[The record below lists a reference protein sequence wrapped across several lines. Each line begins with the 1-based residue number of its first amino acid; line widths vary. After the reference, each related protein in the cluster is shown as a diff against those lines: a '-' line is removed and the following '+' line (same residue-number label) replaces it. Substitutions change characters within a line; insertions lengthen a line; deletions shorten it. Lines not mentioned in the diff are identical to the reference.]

1 MTCLWDTSNKKAGDM
16 NYYDKEHDRW
26 FDDQIKENF
35 IKISKGDFIKPS
47 NYFSI
52 TDSEYIYSRNEND
65 GSMFVRIESKKVDII
80 IFNVQINLENL
91 WDCGFGLLSYDI
103 NNKQFSKTISGM
115 EGKKQYDNTYSFTIT
130 SINDTFTNSIY
141 VQAWWGNANVT
152 INYLRIF
159 YKESYNIFDFYE
171 YKKAISK

>member
-1 MTCLWDTSNKKAGDM
+1 
-16 NYYDKEHDRW
+16 
-26 FDDQIKENF
+26 
-35 IKISKGDFIKPS
+35 
-47 NYFSI
+47 
-52 TDSEYIYSRNEND
+52 
-65 GSMFVRIESKKVDII
+65 
-80 IFNVQINLENL
+80 
-91 WDCGFGLLSYDI
+91 
-103 NNKQFSKTISGM
+103 M

-171 YKKAISK
+171 YKKTISK